1 MIAGAFATAW
11 ILAMP
16 KLRWYFA
23 SAAGLVAF
31 ARVGVGAHY
40 LDDALTGLAVGILVV
55 VISSAVVRPLL
66 IKFFPAK
73 PVVEV

>member
-1 MIAGAFATAW
+1 MIAGAFATAC